1 MKPVFRNVLSVAF
14 ALSLALC
21 AAGCASMRSD
31 ETKTEPL
38 AATPSGVALNRPQSG
53 LYTAGQ
59 PAAGDWRAI
68 ADAGVRTVIN
78 LRIASEMA
86 GRDERA
92 EVAAAGM
99 RYIEIPVDGPGGITS
114 ENAKRLREALAAARG
129 DALVHCASANRAGGL
144 LAVALAQQGVAAE
157 EALAIGRAGGMKST
171 EARVSQIIGESSPAV
186 CAVEPASGG
195 GNAAARCPAAP

>member
-1 MKPVFRNVLSVAF
+1 MKATLRNAVATAF
-14 ALSLALC
+14 ALMLALC
-21 AAGCASMRSD
+21 AVGCASMRDDAS
-31 ETKTEPL
+31 KAEPL
-38 AATPSGVALNRPQSG
+38 AATPSGVALNRPQPG

-78 LRIASEMA
+78 LRTASEMA

-99 RYIEIPVDGPGGITS
+99 RYIEIPVDGPGGITP
-114 ENAKRLREALAAARG
+114 ENAKRLREALDAARG

-144 LAVALAQQGVAAE
+144 LAVALTQQGVAAE
-157 EALAIGRAGGMKST
+157 EALAIGRAAGMKST
-171 EARVSQIIGESSPAV
+171 EARATQVIGETSTAV
-186 CAVEPASGG
+186 CAAEPASGG
-195 GNAAARCPAAP
+195 NAIARCPAAP

>member
-1 MKPVFRNVLSVAF
+1 MNPVLRHVLSLVF
-14 ALSLALC
+14 ALSFAV
-21 AAGCASMRSD
+21 GCATTRHDAAASA
-31 ETKTEPL
+31 PL
-38 AATPSGVALNRPQSG
+38 AATPSGVALNRPQPG

-78 LRIASEMA
+78 LRTATEMA

-92 EVAAAGM
+92 EVAAVGM
-99 RYIEIPVDGPGGITS
+99 RYIEIPIDGPGGITP

-144 LAVALAQQGVAAE
+144 LAVALAQQGIAVE
-157 EALAIGRAGGMKST
+157 EALAIGRAAGMKST
-171 EARVSQIIGESSPAV
+171 EARATQIIGESSQAI
-186 CAVEPASGG
+186 CAVEPAAGG
-195 GNAAARCPAAP
+195 GNAATRCPAAP

>member
-1 MKPVFRNVLSVAF
+1 MNPVLRHVLSIVF
-14 ALSLALC
+14 ALLL
-21 AAGCASMRSD
+21 AGCASTRHD
-31 ETKTEPL
+31 AAAPAPL
-38 AATPSGVALNRPQSG
+38 AATPSGVALNRPQPG

-78 LRIASEMA
+78 LRTATEMA

-92 EVAAAGM
+92 EVAAVGM
-99 RYIEIPVDGPGGITS
+99 RYIEIPIDGPGGITP

-144 LAVALAQQGVAAE
+144 LAVALAQQGIAVE
-157 EALAIGRAGGMKST
+157 EALAIGRAAGMKST
-171 EARVSQIIGESSPAV
+171 EARATQIIGESSKAI
-186 CAVEPASGG
+186 CAVEPAAGG
-195 GNAAARCPAAP
+195 GNAATRCPAAP